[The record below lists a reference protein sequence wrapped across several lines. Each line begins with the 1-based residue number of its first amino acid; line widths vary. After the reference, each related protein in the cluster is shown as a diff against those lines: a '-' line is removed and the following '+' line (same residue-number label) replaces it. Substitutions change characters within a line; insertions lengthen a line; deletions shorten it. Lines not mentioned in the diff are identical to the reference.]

1 MLLDSLLQW
10 NFLTGNPYMLLP
22 RLLLVTV
29 SEMAN
34 SGFLSQASG
43 ILGLA
48 LAEPPFLGILLCLS

>member
-1 MLLDSLLQW
+1 
-10 NFLTGNPYMLLP
+10 MLLP